1 MTKIPSIEEQ
11 YEDGKET
18 IICPKCKEKFDYSGS
33 NEHYFLRDE
42 CPCCDC
48 ESDWDSD
55 INSRKCVNCGNQCED
70 YLDIEQEPDCIA
82 LHKEQEERD
91 EYWANREKSN
101 V

>member
-1 MTKIPSIEEQ
+1 
-11 YEDGKET
+11 
-18 IICPKCKEKFDYSGS
+18 
-33 NEHYFLRDE
+33 
-42 CPCCDC
+42 
-48 ESDWDSD
+48 
-55 INSRKCVNCGNQCED
+55 VNCGNQCED